1 MAIAITDLVKD
12 LTREEVLED
21 LLTVAKTLGLSTTA
35 WQPGEPVWVLLTTVA
50 DQLAKLW
57 NSTIARAIRAGF
69 LDYASGDWLT
79 LLAWVVYGVFRKEA
93 TFATGPIT
101 IQNRGGGFYTLIGGE
116 IRVAN
121 GTGQTF
127 RNVTGGVLSPWT
139 GGAAPYPTLTLT
151 FQADEAGSASSTPIG
166 GIAAYPAAPTT
177 APAGVFALSNA
188 VPLIGGAPEEDDAL
202 KARCRLSTGPL
213 SPAGAKSAYA
223 SVALSTLRSDGS
235 YIDCTRVRVLDGG
248 SGVVNVWLASAT
260 GATPGTV
267 LSADTDVYLAN
278 VALQDKVVPAG
289 ITAYVNGAI
298 EIPVAVDITVYVD
311 RASNVTAAEAI
322 ASAGAAVS
330 LYFSKL
336 PIGGYTITPGAA
348 TGYVFREALVA
359 VATKSNP
366 GIYRADVLV
375 DGGAGSGDAPLSNSD
390 VAVPTISVV
399 ATVVTQ

>member
-12 LTREEVLED
+12 IEREDVLAD
-21 LLTVAKTLGLSTTA
+21 MLTVAATLGLSTTS
-35 WQPGEPVWVLLTTVA
+35 WVPGEPVWVLLTTIA

-57 NSTIARAIRAGF
+57 NTVIVRANRAGF

-79 LLAWVVYGVFRKEA
+79 LLAWTVYDVYRKEA

-101 IQNRGGGFYTLIGGE
+101 VQNRGGGFYNLIGGE

-121 GTGQTF
+121 STGQTF
-127 RNVTGGVLSPWT
+127 KNVTGGTLSPWT
-139 GGAAPYPTLTLT
+139 GGAAPFPTLTLT
-151 FQADEAGSASSTPIG
+151 FQADEAGSTSSTPIG
-166 GIAAYPAAPTT
+166 GIQAYPNAPTT
-177 APAGVFALSNA
+177 APAGIYALANA
-188 VPLIGGAPEEDDAL
+188 VPLIGGAVEEDDAL

-213 SPAGAKSAYA
+213 SPAGAKSAYS
-223 SVALSTLRSDGS
+223 SVALSTKRSDGTS
-235 YIDCTRVRVLDGG
+235 IDCTRVKVIDTGG
-248 SGVVNVWLASAT
+248 GTLAVWLASAK

-267 LSADTDVYLAN
+267 LFTDTDVYLAN

-289 ITAYVNGAI
+289 ISAYVNGAL
-298 EIPVAVDITVYVD
+298 EVLVAVDITVYVD

-336 PIGGYTITPGAA
+336 PIGGYTVVPGAA
-348 TGYVFREALVA
+348 NGYVFRESLVA

-366 GIYRADVLV
+366 GIYRADVV
-375 DGGAGSGDAPLSNSD
+375 IDGGVGSGNAPLASGE
-390 VAVPTISVV
+390 VAVPIITV
-399 ATVVTQ
+399 AAIVVTQ